1 MKQNNVLG
9 KILVIVL
16 LAILC
21 FIKAPEK
28 VYAGELE
35 VECVLYKIEIC
46 NICGHDYNS
55 KMCSHTKGIAYEGN
69 ECKPEEMK
77 YCNICGEDMRYC
89 EHEEGVEYGGV
100 ECNPWEKCNIC
111 GNNYY
116 DAGGACSHW
125 KGNSYGG
132 TECLPYEISV
142 CSICG
147 DNYWGG
153 DCPHSEGAW
162 YDEGYCELDSM
173 TICNICGNNYYDPNG
188 ACSHWEGEIYNQ
200 IECSTITICNICG
213 NNYYDAGGAC
223 SHWKGNSYGG
233 TVCESNTITICNLC
247 GNNYNDPSAGGHW
260 TGQIYGDT
268 VCETS
273 NRTVCSVC
281 NDWYSEC
288 AHIIGHEYKNI
299 AYYFYIEDRKEQI
312 TEDIND
318 LGAIRNNENNEYHQ
332 DNKIY
337 AVVEIETNNVNDFI
351 SAWDSIGIYK
361 EENDGVYEE
370 EDCCIYAVIMNMH
383 GTETEISNGVGKG
396 YSLRMTLD
404 DINDLER
411 KPVQRLILLQ
421 CSAGNIDYVG
431 ENVASSFAR
440 KVSGKVL
447 AGDKEVHNYK
457 VKPDDSNVKVKIYY
471 VENQKFYTTY
481 YADGR
486 GWYQYIYD
494 WNEEVIRYEY
504 MAPPQID
511 NMYRIYQ
518 LIKMLNV

>member
-1 MKQNNVLG
+1 
-9 KILVIVL
+9 
-16 LAILC
+16 
-21 FIKAPEK
+21 
-28 VYAGELE
+28 
-35 VECVLYKIEIC
+35 
-46 NICGHDYNS
+46 
-55 KMCSHTKGIAYEGN
+55 
-69 ECKPEEMK
+69 
-77 YCNICGEDMRYC
+77 
-89 EHEEGVEYGGV
+89 
-100 ECNPWEKCNIC
+100 
-111 GNNYY
+111 
-116 DAGGACSHW
+116 
-125 KGNSYGG
+125 
-132 TECLPYEISV
+132 
-142 CSICG
+142 
-147 DNYWGG
+147 
-153 DCPHSEGAW
+153 
-162 YDEGYCELDSM
+162 M

-247 GNNYNDPSAGGHW
+247 GNNYNDPSACGHW

-486 GWYQYIYD
+486 GWYQYIYN